1 MPRRAARGAGAQIV
15 SRAAGVL
22 GPAGAWGISRLLQS
36 QLFGVTGTD
45 SLTYLVS
52 ALLLLLLLAVAL
64 GACLASAWRGAGV
77 NPTKALRTE

>member
-1 MPRRAARGAGAQIV
+1 
-15 SRAAGVL
+15 
-22 GPAGAWGISRLLQS
+22 LLQS